1 MDVMCGVGAAV
12 DPFSQIM
19 NVHLYVTVNFW
30 LQLSVIIHRHTS
42 DLYSCLFLFPHRRL
56 GESHVERA
64 GVVLILCVL
73 NLALRPPTNS
83 FTK

>member
-19 NVHLYVTVNFW
+19 TVNFW
-30 LQLSVIIHRHTS
+30 LQLSVILHRHTS
-42 DLYSCLFLFPHRRL
+42 DLYSRLFLFPHRRL
-56 GESHVERA
+56 GESHAGQA